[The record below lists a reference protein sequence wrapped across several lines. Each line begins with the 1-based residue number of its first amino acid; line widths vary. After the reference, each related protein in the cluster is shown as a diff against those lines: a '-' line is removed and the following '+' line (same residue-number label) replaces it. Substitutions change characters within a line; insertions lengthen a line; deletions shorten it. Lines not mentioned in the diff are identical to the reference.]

1 MGGAERRAARI
12 SRLATVSRLAPPPSP
27 VRFTEGWPAG
37 ARDLGAALEVA
48 LAATAVHRAEGQPT
62 RTRILI
68 AALEL
73 ARLDLPPVCVSAVKV

>member
-1 MGGAERRAARI
+1 
-12 SRLATVSRLAPPPSP
+12 

-62 RTRILI
+62 GARILI

-73 ARLDLPPVCVSAVKV
+73 ARLELLPVCERVVKVKSR